1 MVLRSTILIIC
12 LLFLAT
18 LAVGQSSAADQPL
31 PEEQNETMLD
41 TLKRMQIKREEDEH
55 KKILNKGVQIKEEAN
70 FLAKESDN
78 KYRLPRST
86 EKKLKNIEKFARQ
99 IRSDSG
105 GSEDDLLDSPPTNL
119 PEAVKRLCDVSE
131 RLNTNLAK
139 TSRRVV
145 SLAVVADATE
155 IIQLTKFLRTFLY

>member
-1 MVLRSTILIIC
+1 MVLRSTILIFC
-12 LLFLAT
+12 LVFLAT
-18 LAVGQSSAADQPL
+18 LAVGQSSAADQPQ

-55 KKILNKGVQIKEEAN
+55 KKILDKGAQIKEEADV
-70 FLAKESDN
+70 LAKESDG
-78 KYRLPRST
+78 KYRLPRT
-86 EKKLKNIEKFARQ
+86 VEKKLKNIEKFARQ

-105 GSEDDLLDSPPTNL
+105 GSEDEPLASPPANL
-119 PEAVKRLCDVSE
+119 TEAVKRLCDVSE

-139 TSRRVV
+139 TSRRVI

-155 IIQLTKFLRTFLY
+155 IIQLTKFLRTYLY

>member
-18 LAVGQSSAADQPL
+18 LAVGQSSTADQPL

-55 KKILNKGVQIKEEAN
+55 KKILNKGMQIKEEAN
-70 FLAKESDN
+70 VLAKESDK

-86 EKKLKNIEKFARQ
+86 EKKLKNIEKLARQ

-105 GSEDDLLDSPPTNL
+105 GSEDDPLDSPPTNL

-131 RLNTNLAK
+131 RLNMDLAK
-139 TSRRVV
+139 TSRRVI
-145 SLAVVADATE
+145 SLDVVADATE